1 MPMTNQK
8 PNLNLDTNPDVNPDA
23 KQHFSIQCA
32 LEQTAL
38 DLLAEKTGLAK
49 QQLKQ
54 YAQQGAVWIQR
65 QPNSKPER
73 LRRLK
78 KMILPGQVIEFYY
91 YPDLLN
97 ETPATP
103 TLIADFIEYS
113 VWLKPRGMLS
123 QGSKWADHTALY
135 RWVEQNYQP
144 ENNGQKQ
151 IRQAWIV
158 HRLDR
163 ATQGLMLLAHTKKM
177 AAKLSHLFETDQV
190 NKSYQANVWGCYPEN
205 KQTIN
210 IEIDGKHAVSHVLRL
225 KYDKLQDCSRVQID
239 IETGRK
245 HQIRRHLSE
254 TGFPIIGDRLYG
266 DETKEQQLKSRPD
279 LQLTAFKLH
288 FKCPITG
295 EPRHFKLEES
305 QLDLLNLI
313 YSPSINQAW

>member
-8 PNLNLDTNPDVNPDA
+8 PNPNSETNTEA
-23 KQHFSIQCA
+23 KRHFSIKCTI
-32 LEQTAL
+32 EQTAL
-38 DLLAEKTGLAK
+38 DLLAQTTGLAK
-49 QQLKQ
+49 QKIKQ

-78 KMILPGQVIEFYY
+78 KMVLPGQVIEFYY

-103 TLIADFIEYS
+103 TLIADFTEYS

-144 ENNGQKQ
+144 EINGQKQ

-177 AAKLSHLFETDQV
+177 AAKLSQLFETDQV
-190 NKSYQANVWGCYPEN
+190 HKTYQANVWGCYPE
-205 KQTIN
+205 KSQTIN
-210 IEIDGKHAVSHVLRL
+210 IEIDGKQAVSHVLRL
-225 KYDKLQDCSRVQID
+225 DYDKLQDCSRVQIE

-254 TGFPIIGDRLYG
+254 TGFAIIGDRLYG
-266 DETKEQQLKSRPD
+266 DKNKDQSCKQQID
-279 LQLTAFKLH
+279 LQLTACKLT
-288 FKCPITG
+288 FSCPITG
-295 EPRHFKLEES
+295 ESRCFTLKES
-305 QLDLLNLI
+305 QLDLLTFN
-313 YSPSINQAW
+313 

>member
-1 MPMTNQK
+1 MTDK
-8 PNLNLDTNPDVNPDA
+8 SPNN
-23 KQHFSIQCA
+23 KQHFCIKNDI
-32 LEQTAL
+32 EQTAL
-38 DLLAEKTGLAK
+38 ELLFNSTGLAK
-49 QQLKQ
+49 QALKQ
-54 YAQQGAVWIQR
+54 YAQQGAVWVTR
-65 QPNSKPER
+65 NTKSKPER

-78 KMILPGQVIEFYY
+78 KMLLPGQVIDFYY

-97 ETPATP
+97 EQPAIP

-144 ENNGQKQ
+144 EVNGKKQ

-163 ATQGLMLLAHTKKM
+163 ATQGIMLLAHSKKM
-177 AAKLSHLFETDQV
+177 AAKLSQLFETNQIH
-190 NKSYQANVWGCYPEN
+190 KSYQANVCGQYPKEI
-205 KQTIN
+205 QTIDLA
-210 IEIDGKHAVSHVLRL
+210 IDGKTAISYIVQLRYE
-225 KYDKLQDCSRVQID
+225 KQRDISRVHID

-266 DETKEQQLKSRPD
+266 NEKQDKQFDCRPN
-279 LQLTAFKLH
+279 LQLTAYKLN
-288 FKCPITG
+288 FDCPITG
-295 EPRHFKLEES
+295 EAKMFRLEEP
-305 QLDLLNLI
+305 QLDLL
-313 YSPSINQAW
+313 SAH